1 MCQAKIQYWG
11 NKCVCLLPDYAIIT
25 SITVGNDRKTRV
37 RTKTL
42 CREHSYRYKKN
53 MRYDIKHLGRNI
65 TFTEVQITAETSKI
79 ES

>member
-11 NKCVCLLPDYAIIT
+11 NKCACLLPDYAIIT
-25 SITVGNDRKTRV
+25 SITVGKDGKTRV

-65 TFTEVQITAETSKI
+65 TFTEIRITTETSK
-79 ES
+79 